1 MNDSFLLGSQ
11 CNANRTADSFEPIL
25 VDQILLDIKQ
35 GRYRDV
41 VEAARRCRYEGDVK
55 GAHAAEARLPIIYP
69 GADLSDIEHRDD
81 IQLNGIAVVM
91 MKLDSPLDADE
102 VLRHVRAWKFVKGYF
117 TNVRGDYMVLI
128 WVGNE
133 FTTSAEFRA
142 LRDEAVRGMNL
153 ALRNAHFLC
162 RSRSVRGLMVA
173 YDPNCFSRPD
183 SELQAFRH

>member
-11 CNANRTADSFEPIL
+11 CDAQRTADSFEPIL
-25 VDQILLDIKQ
+25 VDQILQDIRQ
-35 GRYRDV
+35 GRYREV
-41 VEAARRCRYEGDVK
+41 VEAARRRRYEGDIQ
-55 GAHAAEARLPIIYP
+55 GAHAVEARMPIIYP

-81 IQLNGIAVVM
+81 ILLNGIAVVM

-102 VLRHVRAWKFVKGYF
+102 VLQHVRAWKFVKGYF

-128 WVGNE
+128 WVGQD
-133 FTTSAEFRA
+133 FATSKEFRS
-142 LRDEAVRGMNL
+142 LRDEAVASMNL

-162 RSRSVRGLMVA
+162 RSRSVRGLMAA

-183 SELQAFRH
+183 SELQALNQ